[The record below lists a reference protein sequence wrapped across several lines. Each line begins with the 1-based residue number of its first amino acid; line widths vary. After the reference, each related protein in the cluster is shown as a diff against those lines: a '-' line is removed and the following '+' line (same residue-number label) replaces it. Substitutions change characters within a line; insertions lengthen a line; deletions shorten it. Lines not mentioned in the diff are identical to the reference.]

1 MTDAWNTAYGPRRV
15 KKEPPTLDEAVEAA
29 MGLTDDIAGQ
39 VEIAASL
46 LGVPADAKVEAA
58 VRKAMARPAPS
69 ATVTSRGRGG
79 VQRAV
84 VVERKTVRRPGAVK
98 RYGY

>member
-1 MTDAWNTAYGPRRV
+1 MTNAWNTAYGPRRV
-15 KKEPPTLDEAVEAA
+15 KREPPTLDEAIEAA
-29 MGLTDDIAGQ
+29 QGLTDDVAGQ

-46 LGVPADAKVEAA
+46 MGVPADAKVEAA
-58 VRKAMARPAPS
+58 VKKVLAKPPS
-69 ATVTSRGRGG
+69 TTVTSKGRGG

-84 VVERKTVRRPGAVK
+84 VVERKTVRRPGVVK